1 MPGGG
6 SSSCVYSLGKKASC
20 QCVSGPATFSVL
32 LTAASLTLSYGGP
45 LSLGPVAGSWL
56 AVSVVWGCSAWA
68 RQERLEE
75 ERCLA
80 SQMFLLHG
88 VWLTCTQ
95 QKK

>member
-6 SSSCVYSLGKKASC
+6 GPSCVHSLGKKASC
-20 QCVSGPATFSVL
+20 QCGPATFSSVL
-32 LTAASLTLSYGGP
+32 LTTASLALSYGGP

-56 AVSVVWGCSAWA
+56 AVSVAWGCSAWA

-80 SQMFLLHG
+80 SEMFLLYG